1 MTYLPSFHFIVLWLL
16 CHTLIF
22 NIGSNPLTPSTR
34 LTYTSLFIRQTE
46 IPHYTA
52 PNAGP
57 KRATTPLYGSR
68 GSVGTSIKSLRN
80 RSDPSKVIRDGTV
93 IDSGPGTNFTVLLD
107 ESNKKLRCT
116 LAGRLYLNKVRIWNK
131 SRVKVEVD
139 LIYPEIGRI
148 VDRYAQLI

>member
-1 MTYLPSFHFIVLWLL
+1 MTYLPSFHFVSLWLL

-22 NIGSNPLTPSTR
+22 NTNSNSFTPSTR
-34 LTYTSLFIRQTE
+34 SIYTSFIARQNGITPY
-46 IPHYTA
+46 IT
-52 PNAGP
+52 P
-57 KRATTPLYGSR
+57 KTSHKSGTTPLYGSR
-68 GSVGTSIKSLRN
+68 ASVGTSIKSLRN
-80 RSDPSKVIRDGTV
+80 RSNPSKVIRIGTV
-93 IDSGPGTNFTVLLD
+93 IDSGPGTNFTVIID

-148 VDRYAQLI
+148 VERVDS

>member
-1 MTYLPSFHFIVLWLL
+1 MTYLPSFHFVSVWLL

-22 NIGSNPLTPSTR
+22 NTNSNSFTPSCR
-34 LTYTSLFIRQTE
+34 LTYTSFFTRQTG
-46 IPHYTA
+46 IPTYITRKTSHE
-52 PNAGP
+52 
-57 KRATTPLYGSR
+57 RATTPLNGSR
-68 GSVGTSIKSLRN
+68 ASVGTSIKSLRN
-80 RSDPSKVIRDGTV
+80 RSNPSKVIRDGTV

-139 LIYPEIGRI
+139 LIYPEVGRI
-148 VDRYAQLI
+148 VERVDS